1 MKRLFKKIKIKF
13 LKSLRDGV
21 LPNKKINDV
30 DSYEQKAM
38 SIFRKMLRHN
48 ESKFTIAPV
57 SGKKY
62 IVNKPLGIFIM
73 IDDSFLEITNHIYHY
88 EIKLQYINATKLI
101 KLFNSR
107 VEEDAISYEKEI
119 KSNIQMSLDTILTKV
134 STKK

>member
-101 KLFNSR
+101 KLFNSLIDMYF
-107 VEEDAISYEKEI
+107 V
-119 KSNIQMSLDTILTKV
+119 
-134 STKK
+134 